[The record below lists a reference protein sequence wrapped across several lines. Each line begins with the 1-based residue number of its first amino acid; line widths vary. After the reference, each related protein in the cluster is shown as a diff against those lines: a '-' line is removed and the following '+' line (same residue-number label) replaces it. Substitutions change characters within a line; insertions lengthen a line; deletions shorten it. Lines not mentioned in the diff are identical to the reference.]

1 MAKVMMFIDGTWLYS
16 STPKLA
22 ESHGLPDMHIDY
34 GLLPKVLGSKVAEQL
49 RLADTDLVRVYLFGS
64 VAVNYDLRDDEA
76 VQRRLDFFNILKEE
90 FHYEV
95 DVFPINFRGRRLRR
109 KDRDPND
116 DFEPKEKC
124 VDIALATSLLYYAAI
139 PNAYDLAIAVIGDR
153 DYLPVLQHVR
163 RLGKRIAIA
172 SIKDCCAPEY
182 TDPLDNARVKDMDI
196 IWLNDVVSQ
205 IELTYEKRL
214 LECQS
219 PLHVGDKKVW
229 TTYRLRR
236 GQPFYCEDCRRKF
249 VEEKAAA
256 QRELVADS
264 VASVSEE
271 PPEAPR
277 GAYSGEIEKVFKDK
291 GYGFIRAE
299 KGGQY
304 FFHLTDLEDS
314 HWNEVTLAQKVLFQ
328 VKKEPAEDK
337 AGAAERVRLLA
348 S

>member
-1 MAKVMMFIDGTWLYS
+1 MAKIMMFIDGTWLYS

-22 ESHGLPDMHIDY
+22 ESHGMTDLHIDY

-49 RLADTDLVRVYLFGS
+49 RLADTNLVRVYLFGS
-64 VAVNYDLRDDEA
+64 VAVNYDLRDEEA

-95 DVFPINFRGRRLRR
+95 DVFPINFRGRRLRK
-109 KDRDPND
+109 KDRDAND

-139 PNAYDLAIAVIGDR
+139 PYAYDLAIVVIGDR

-172 SIKDCCAPEY
+172 SIRDCCAPEY
-182 TDPLDNARVKDMDI
+182 TDPLDHARVKDMDI
-196 IWLNDVVSQ
+196 IWLNDVVDQ

-214 LECQS
+214 LDCQS
-219 PLHVGDKKVW
+219 PLHVGDKSAW

-236 GQPFYCEDCRRKF
+236 GQPFYCEDCRRRF
-249 VEEKAAA
+249 AEEKAAA
-256 QRELVADS
+256 QGELVS
-264 VASVSEE
+264 NSLASISDER
-271 PPEAPR
+271 PEMQ
-277 GAYSGEIEKVFKDK
+277 GNVCSGEIEKVFKDK
-291 GYGFIRAE
+291 GYGFIRAD

-304 FFHLTDLEDS
+304 FFHLTDLENS
-314 HWNEVTLAQKVLFQ
+314 HWNDVSLAQKVQFQ
-328 VKKEPAEDK
+328 VKREPAEDK